1 MPLTAIIAD
10 LEAQGLLPPAQAQ
23 ALTEHERNH
32 PFSIHYELRALLYFG
47 ITLLAGGLG
56 VLVYQ
61 NIEHI
66 GHGVVVGFIALLV
79 LGCFFYAARHRLP
92 FTWSA
97 APRAGLLPDY
107 ALLLGCLLFLVLEGY
122 LQYQYNL
129 FGNRYGLVTVL
140 PAALFLWLAY
150 QFDHR
155 GVLSMG
161 LTALGSW
168 VGVNVAP
175 LSAFGDESFLRYG
188 LGEAALALGMVLMA
202 VGLLSEYRNLKRHFA
217 FTYLLLGSN
226 VALLAATAILFGDEA
241 AHLPAALMV
250 PLIFILSGFLVWYA
264 RRTQSYLFLLMGII
278 YSYIV
283 VTYLLIRLLSNS
295 SGSGALELL
304 LMVYFPLSAV
314 GAVLLFVNIK
324 KILRIHAD

>member
-1 MPLTAIIAD
+1 MPHRRILAHLQAH
-10 LEAQGLLPPAQAQ
+10 GLLPPEQAKAIADFEQ
-23 ALTEHERNH
+23 RR

-61 NIEHI
+61 NIDRI
-66 GHGVVVGFIALLV
+66 GHSVVVGFIALIV
-79 LGCFFYAARHRLP
+79 AGCFWYAARHRQA
-92 FTWSA
+92 FTWGE
-97 APRAGLLPDY
+97 APKASLLPDY
-107 ALLLGCLLFLVLEGY
+107 ALLLGCLTFLVLEGY

-129 FGNRYGLVTVL
+129 FGTRYGLVTAL

-150 QFDHR
+150 LFDHR

-168 VGVNVAP
+168 VGVSVAP
-175 LSAFGDESFLRYG
+175 LSAFGDENILRYG
-188 LGEAALALGMVLMA
+188 LGEAALGFGMVLMA
-202 VGLLSEYRNLKRHFA
+202 AGLYSEYRHLKRHFG
-217 FTYLLLGSN
+217 FTYLSLGAN
-226 VALLAATAILFGDEA
+226 VALLAATAILFGGTA
-241 AHLPAALMV
+241 AHLPSWLMV

-264 RRTQSYLFLLMGII
+264 RRTQSYLFLLLGII

-283 VTYLLIRLLSNS
+283 LTYLLIRLVEDNS
-295 SGSGALELL
+295 SAWEFLI
-304 LMVYFPLSAV
+304 MIYFPLSAI

-324 KILRIHAD
+324 KILRIHAN

>member
-1 MPLTAIIAD
+1 MPIPRILTD
-10 LEAQGLLPPAQAQ
+10 LEAQGLLPPAQTKAIVEFEQ
-23 ALTEHERNH
+23 NR

-61 NIEHI
+61 NIDHI
-66 GHGVVVGFIALLV
+66 GHGVVVGFIALV
-79 LGCFFYAARHRLP
+79 VAACFWFAARHRQP
-92 FTWSA
+92 FTWGE
-97 APRAGLLPDY
+97 APKASLLPDY
-107 ALLLGCLLFLVLEGY
+107 ALLLGCLTFLVLEGY

-150 QFDHR
+150 LFDHR

-161 LTALGSW
+161 LTALGTW

-175 LSAFGDESFLRYG
+175 LSAFSDESFLRYG
-188 LGEAALALGMVLMA
+188 LGEAALGLGVVLMA
-202 VGLLSEYRNLKRHFA
+202 AGLLSEYRNLKRHFA
-217 FTYLLLGSN
+217 FTYLSLGSN
-226 VALLAATAILFGDEA
+226 VALLAATAILLGGTA
-241 AHLPAALMV
+241 AHLPSWLMV
-250 PLIFILSGFLVWYA
+250 PLIFTLSGFLFWYA
-264 RRTQSYLFLLMGII
+264 RRTQSYLFLLMGVV

-283 VTYLLIRLLSNS
+283 LTYLLIRLADDS
-295 SGSGALELL
+295 SGAWELL
-304 LMVYFPLSAV
+304 IMFYFPLSAI